1 MAGNNDHT
9 TQFNADIS
17 GLRAAMRE
25 AQQQVRLANSEFA
38 AASSRMEDWAHSTD
52 GLNAKISQL
61 TTVLNAE
68 QRKLQLLSEEY
79 ALVAAEQGAN
89 SQAARELQIR
99 INQQRTTINQV
110 RQQLTQYTNNLQDL
124 QQESNQS
131 ESALD
136 QLTNSISD
144 QKKEL
149 QKAKD
154 DYASLVLTQGETSD
168 EAQQLAAR
176 IRQLSGDIN
185 SNEETLRNARQAA
198 DEFDDTLDDVDES
211 TEETGNSFGILDGVI
226 SNFVANALTALV
238 SKVGEA
244 ITAMATLG
252 EDAQK
257 AINGFAAAT
266 GATDEEVKAFNDT
279 MLNIYNNNFGE
290 SFEDIANS
298 MAQIKQQAGDI
309 GAEELEEMTTNALML
324 RDTFDFE
331 VNESMRAA
339 KMLMDQFGLTGTEAY
354 TLIAQGAQN
363 GLDKNG
369 DLLDSI
375 NEYGVHYSQ
384 MGYDA
389 EEFFNSLK
397 NGTEAGTFSVDKLGD
412 AMKEFG
418 IRTKDSSDSTAGA
431 FIAIGVAA
439 GDNSE
444 AIEKTQGE
452 IEKYSTKIE
461 DLKKKLQYAQIE
473 QAGFTDKTSELTRL
487 KNADNIEKWSGE
499 LATLEQN
506 LQSST
511 SALDAMES
519 AAANGKQSTGDL
531 FTRFAEGGDSA
542 KEATQEVLQALFEM
556 DDKVA
561 QDAAGVALFG
571 SMWEDLGIE
580 GVKALTDVNGEFD
593 ATKSSLDEINA
604 VKYNTVG
611 EALTGLKR
619 NLETS
624 ILIPI
629 SEQIMPKLNEFV
641 AAFTEWL
648 NDPETQTMLT
658 ELTDTLINLA
668 TNGLELVKNAFMWI
682 VDNGDWI
689 VAILAGIVAGFAAF
703 KAVTMIQT
711 AVTAFKAL
719 ATAIQTTGLKQ
730 LVLNTIM
737 SMNPVGL
744 IVAAIA
750 GLVAA
755 FITLW
760 NTSDEFR
767 EFWINLWEIIKK
779 YAMIAWDAISGFFS
793 GAWEKI
799 KEIWVKAQP
808 YFAAIWEGIKAVY
821 APIIE
826 FFIGIFSGAW
836 NGIKAIWEKVKPYF
850 AAIWE
855 GIKKLFKVV
864 APILGEYFKT
874 AWENIKV
881 VWDVVVA
888 YFKMIWENIKL
899 VFSVVKK
906 VLSGDF
912 KGAWEDIKK
921 IWKNVAHWFGDVWI
935 AIKKVFANV
944 AGFFSGAFGDAWDAI
959 KKAFAKVGE
968 FFGGIW
974 DTISEKFTSIGTKIG
989 DAIGGAFKT
998 TINAVLETVEDAINN
1013 VPRAINGALDLINA
1027 LPGVEIDKLPEIS
1040 LPRLATGGIVN
1051 GATTA
1056 IIGEDGR
1063 EAVVPLEKNTEWMDV
1078 LSAKLADKMQ
1088 RSGGGVAAGGNTTV
1102 TNNFYQTNNSP
1113 KALSR
1118 LDIYRQ
1124 SRNLLSAKG
1133 V

>member
-1 MAGNNDHT
+1 
-9 TQFNADIS
+9 
-17 GLRAAMRE
+17 MRE
-25 AQQQVRLANSEFA
+25 AQQQVRLANSEFSV
-38 AASSRMEDWAHSTD
+38 ASSRMEDWAHSTD

-61 TTVLNAE
+61 STVLNAE

-79 ALVAAEQGAN
+79 ALVAAEQGA
-89 SQAARELQIR
+89 SSEAARNLQIR

-110 RQQLTQYTNNLQDL
+110 RQQLNQYTNDL
-124 QQESNQS
+124 QELQNGSNQS
-131 ESALD
+131 ESALE
-136 QLTNSISD
+136 QLTNTISD

-185 SNEETLRNARQAA
+185 ANEETLRNARGAA

-211 TEETGNSFGILDGVI
+211 TEETGNSFGVLDGVI

-238 SKVGEA
+238 SKIGEA
-244 ITAMATLG
+244 IGAMATLG
-252 EDAQK
+252 EDAQR
-257 AINGFAAAT
+257 AINGFQAAT
-266 GATDEEVKAFNDT
+266 GASNEEIKAFNDS

-290 SFEDIANS
+290 NFEDIANS

-384 MGYDA
+384 MGYGA

-418 IRTKDSSDSTAGA
+418 IRTKDSSDTTAGA
-431 FIAIGVAA
+431 FIAIGLAA

-444 AIEKTQGE
+444 AIEKTRDE
-452 IEKYSTKIE
+452 IDKYSTKIE
-461 DLKKKLQYAQIE
+461 DLKKKLQYAQLT
-473 QAGFTDKTSELTRL
+473 QAGFTDKTSELTKL
-487 KNADNIEKWSGE
+487 KTADNIEKWSGE
-499 LATLEQN
+499 LATLEGE
-506 LQSST
+506 LASST

-519 AAANGKQSTGDL
+519 AAANGTQSTGDL
-531 FTRFAEGGDSA
+531 FTRFAEGGESA
-542 KEATQEVLQALFEM
+542 KEATQEVLAALFSME
-556 DDKVA
+556 DKVA

-571 SMWEDLGIE
+571 SMWEDLGVE
-580 GVKALTDVNGEFD
+580 GVKALMDVNGEFD

-641 AAFTEWL
+641 EAFTSWL
-648 NDPETQTMLT
+648 SDPATQTMLT
-658 ELTDTLINLA
+658 NLTDTLIELA

-703 KAVTMIQT
+703 KAVTMIQA

-767 EFWINLWEIIKK
+767 AFWINLWEIIKK
-779 YAMIAWDAISGFFS
+779 YAMIAWEAISGFFS
-793 GAWEKI
+793 AAWEKI
-799 KEIWVKAQP
+799 KEIWAKAQP
-808 YFAAIWEGIKAVY
+808 YFEAIWTGIKSVY
-821 APIIE
+821 GPIIK

-836 NGIKAIWEKVKPYF
+836 NGIKAIWEKVQPYF
-850 AAIWE
+850 EAIWE
-855 GIKKLFKVV
+855 GIKIAFSVV
-864 APILGEYFKT
+864 GKILGAYFST
-874 AWENIKV
+874 AWENIQII
-881 VWDVVVA
+881 WDVVVA
-888 YFKMIWENIKL
+888 YFQLIWDNIKEI
-899 VFSVVKK
+899 FSVVKK

-912 KGAWEDIKK
+912 KGAWEGIKN
-921 IWKNVAHWFGDVWI
+921 IWKNSAKYFSGLWV

-944 AGFFSGAFGDAWDAI
+944 TGFFSDAFGDAWDAI
-959 KKAFAKVGE
+959 KKAFSNVGA

-974 DTISEKFTSIGTKIG
+974 NTISEKFTSIGTKIG
-989 DAIGGAFKT
+989 EAIGGAFKSAINSVLAT
-998 TINAVLETVEDAINN
+998 VETGINFVPSAINA
-1013 VPRAINGALDLINA
+1013 ALDLINA
-1027 LPGVEIDKLPEIS
+1027 LPGVEIAKMPEIS
-1040 LPRLATGGIVN
+1040 LPRLATGGIVD

-1056 IIGEDGR
+1056 IIGEDGK
-1063 EAVVPLEKNTEWMDV
+1063 EAVVPLEKNTKWMDV
-1078 LSAKLADKMQ
+1078 LSAKLADKIQ
-1088 RSGGGVAAGGNTTV
+1088 SAGGVMGAGTQEIEY
-1102 TNNFYQTNNSP
+1102 NFYQTNNSP